1 MADDPTADA
10 DPAGADP
17 TTRAD
22 PADDDPLAGVSAELH
37 RKSAGRR
44 ALEGLVS
51 AAALVV
57 MFALVLPKVT
67 GSTYHDVAHELDRL
81 SPAKIAALGAV
92 WAIGI
97 VAYAGVLTAVLP
109 GLRRVQGVV
118 LNTATSAVS
127 NVVPFGGAVGVGATY
142 GINRS
147 WGFGAPAI
155 TLAILV
161 SGVWNVFLKLGLPVV
176 ALVLLVFA
184 GEATSGLVIAAAIG
198 FVALAASVLV
208 LTLVMRSEQLADA
221 VGRVA
226 QRMASWGLRTARR
239 PDRTGIEQGVLDF
252 RHRSSGLISRRWPR
266 ITFWMLSYSLLQ
278 FALQLLCL
286 RFLGE
291 TTLSTVEVFAG
302 FAFGRLL
309 STIPLTPSGVGFAD
323 TGAVA
328 SLVAFGG
335 DPAICTA
342 GVLLFTGF
350 IFLLEIP
357 VGGASWV
364 VWARMKSWRRPPGSI
379 PQPDFSAPSS

>member
-1 MADDPTADA
+1 MTDDPPDPDPTFVDDDDAMAD
-10 DPAGADP
+10 
-17 TTRAD
+17 
-22 PADDDPLAGVSAELH
+22 VSAELH

-51 AAALVV
+51 IGALVV

-67 GSTYHDVAHELDRL
+67 GSTYREVAHELDRL
-81 SPAKIAALGAV
+81 TAAEIGALGVV
-92 WAIGI
+92 WAVGI
-97 VAYAGVLTAVLP
+97 AAYAGVLTAVLP
-109 GLRRVQGVV
+109 GLRRVQGMV

-184 GEATSGLVIAAAIG
+184 GEATSGLVVAAAVG

-208 LTLVMRSEQLADA
+208 LTLVMRSEQLASA
-221 VGRVA
+221 VGRTA
-226 QRMASWGLRTARR
+226 QRVATWGLRTARR
-239 PDRTGIEQGVLDF
+239 PDRPGIEQAVLDF

-266 ITFWMLSYSLLQ
+266 ITFWMLSYSVLQ

-291 TTLSTVEVFAG
+291 DSLGPVEVFAG

-309 STIPLTPSGVGFAD
+309 STIPITPSGVGFAD

-357 VGGASWV
+357 VGGIAWII
-364 VWARMKSWRRPPGSI
+364 WARMKSWRRPPGSM
-379 PQPDFSAPSS
+379 PQPDFSTPSS

>member
-208 LTLVMRSEQLADA
+208 LTLVMRSEQLAGA
-221 VGRVA
+221 VGRVVLGDDDDVLT
-226 QRMASWGLRTARR
+226 RLEGHLERERREGLTLGGLGHAGLHDRAVGSLDAPRQGGLEHRRLARHGDRR
-239 PDRTGIEQGVLDF
+239 PDDVRDAEDLGALD
-252 RHRSSGLISRRWPR
+252 PR
-266 ITFWMLSYSLLQ
+266 VADGSQRVGSL
-278 FALQLLCL
+278 
-286 RFLGE
+286 
-291 TTLSTVEVFAG
+291 T
-302 FAFGRLL
+302 
-309 STIPLTPSGVGFAD
+309 
-323 TGAVA
+323 
-328 SLVAFGG
+328 
-335 DPAICTA
+335 
-342 GVLLFTGF
+342 
-350 IFLLEIP
+350 
-357 VGGASWV
+357 
-364 VWARMKSWRRPPGSI
+364 
-379 PQPDFSAPSS
+379 

>member
-1 MADDPTADA
+1 VPDDPPEPGAPPEPDA
-10 DPAGADP
+10 LTD
-17 TTRAD
+17 
-22 PADDDPLAGVSAELH
+22 VSAELH
-37 RKSAGRR
+37 SKSVGRR
-44 ALEGLVS
+44 AVEALVS
-51 AAALVV
+51 LVALVV

-67 GSTYHDVAHELDRL
+67 GSTYHDVADQLGHL
-81 SPAKIAALGAV
+81 SVAKIGALAAV
-92 WAIGI
+92 WVIGLF
-97 VAYAGVLTAVLP
+97 AYAGVLTAVLP

-142 GINRS
+142 GISRS

-161 SGVWNVFLKLGLPVV
+161 SGVWNVFLKLGLPVI
-176 ALVLLVFA
+176 ALVLLVAA
-184 GEATSGLVIAAAIG
+184 GEARSGLVIAAAVG

-208 LTLVMRSEQLADA
+208 LTLVMRSDTLASA

-226 QRMASWGLRTARR
+226 QRVISWGLRTLRR
-239 PDRTGIEQGVLDF
+239 DDRPGIEQAVLDF
-252 RHRSSGLISRRWPR
+252 RHRSSGLISHRWPR
-266 ITFWMLSYSLLQ
+266 ITFWMLTYSLLQ

-309 STIPLTPSGVGFAD
+309 STIPITPSGVGFAD

-357 VGGASWV
+357 IGGVSWII
-364 VWARMKSWRRPPGSI
+364 WARMRSWRRPAGSI
-379 PQPDFSAPSS
+379 PQPDFSASPS

>member
-1 MADDPTADA
+1 MTDDLPDDDRPDHAAADRGGGADA
-10 DPAGADP
+10 LADV
-17 TTRAD
+17 
-22 PADDDPLAGVSAELH
+22 GAELH
-37 RKSAGRR
+37 RKSLGRR

-67 GSTYHDVAHELDRL
+67 GSTYHEVAHQLDRL
-81 SPAKIAALGAV
+81 TFTEIGALGAV

-109 GLRRVQGVV
+109 GLRRVQAVV

-161 SGVWNVFLKLGLPVV
+161 SGVWNVFLKLGLPVL
-176 ALVLLVFA
+176 ALVLLVLT
-184 GEATSGLVIAAAIG
+184 GEASGGLVAAAAVG
-198 FVALAASVLV
+198 FVALAGSVLV
-208 LTLVMRSEQLADA
+208 LTLVMRSERLAST
-221 VGRVA
+221 VGRAA
-226 QRMASWGLRTARR
+226 QQIVSWGLRTVHRDDR
-239 PDRTGIEQGVLDF
+239 PGIEDAVLDF

-266 ITFWMLSYSLLQ
+266 ITVWMLSYSLLQ
-278 FALQLLCL
+278 FLLQLLCL

-291 TTLSTVEVFAG
+291 DTLTPVEVFAG

-309 STIPLTPSGVGFAD
+309 STIPITPSGVGFAD

-328 SLVAFGG
+328 SLVYFGG
-335 DPAICTA
+335 DRDICTA

-357 VGGASWV
+357 VGGISWI

-379 PQPDFSAPSS
+379 AQPDFSAPSS